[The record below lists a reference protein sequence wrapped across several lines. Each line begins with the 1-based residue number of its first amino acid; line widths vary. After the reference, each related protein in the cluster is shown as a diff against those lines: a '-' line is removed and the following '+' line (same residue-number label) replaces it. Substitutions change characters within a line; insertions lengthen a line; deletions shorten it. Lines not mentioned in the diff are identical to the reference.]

1 MIGAIT
7 AGLFSGG
14 AAPTAASSYQS
25 ISTVTVS
32 TAVSSISFSS
42 IPSTYKHLQIRLF
55 AETDRASGISDLQV
69 QLNTDTA
76 TNYSWHSLLGN
87 GSAASSSAGTST
99 AFMVLGSNSVPSS
112 GAQPNIYNGLVIDVL
127 EYGNTNTY
135 KTLRGLGGEDANGS
149 GYISLNSGNWRSTAA
164 ITAIKIYPDTGNFK
178 QYSSFALYGIKG

>member
-1 MIGAIT
+1 
-7 AGLFSGG
+7 
-14 AAPTAASSYQS
+14 
-25 ISTVTVS
+25 
-32 TAVSSISFSS
+32 
-42 IPSTYKHLQIRLF
+42 
-55 AETDRASGISDLQV
+55 
-69 QLNTDTA
+69 
-76 TNYSWHSLLGN
+76 
-87 GSAASSSAGTST
+87 
-99 AFMVLGSNSVPSS
+99 MVLGSNSVPSS